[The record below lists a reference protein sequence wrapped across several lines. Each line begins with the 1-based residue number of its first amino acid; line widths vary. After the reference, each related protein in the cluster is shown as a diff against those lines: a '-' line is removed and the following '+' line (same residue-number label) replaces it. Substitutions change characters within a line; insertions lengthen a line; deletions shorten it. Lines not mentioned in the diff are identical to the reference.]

1 MPYKIDYLLRYVS
14 MDTFNNILN
23 NKNKYILELLNDNYV
38 DVKLNIEYLIRY
50 GVSNIDK
57 NMFNLI
63 DDLIVK
69 HSDFINKIREYEK
82 NLTKE
87 EVITLIENI

>member
-38 DVKLNIEYLIRY
+38 DVRLNIEYLIRY

-63 DDLIVK
+63 DDLIMK